1 MKDLL
6 RLYEEI
12 INELEDSTVN
22 SLTKKREEARMNAWS
37 DFLKAKKEGTPD
49 EVVKASEKDTDA
61 KNKWDKAKTLAS
73 RRVLRKLGEQRRIK
87 DLQDKLI
94 NQEQTPR
101 QTKEAGT
108 AHGDAQI
115 NQYRRNKLEKIF
127 NKKSAKSAFESV
139 VIREFQ
145 NILEADMSNVCMEE
159 ILQRIGDFLFEKAEE
174 DKKVIDFER
183 EKIAKQVNDMMKSG
197 ETDKVKQTSTGQII
211 GNPEVVAKLNA
222 LKSKLN
228 ELNSKKKDN

>member
-6 RLYEEI
+6 GLYEEI

-22 SLTKKREEARMNAWS
+22 SLTKKREEAMNKAWN
-37 DFLKAKKEGTPD
+37 DYIKAKETGTP
-49 EVVKASEKDTDA
+49 EEKTQALLKDTEA
-61 KNKWDKAKTLAS
+61 ADKYHK
-73 RRVLRKLGEQRRIK
+73 
-87 DLQDKLI
+87 LQDKVARRKL
-94 NQEQTPR
+94 R
-101 QTKEAGT
+101 QMTADAQIKKFKEKYSDKSQVPAETMNAGSE
-108 AHGDAQI
+108 HDDAQI
-115 NQYRRNKLEKIF
+115 NQYLRNKLEKIF

-174 DKKVIDFER
+174 DKKVIDFEK

-197 ETDKVKQTSTGQII
+197 ETDKVKQTSTGQVI